1 MLKKV
6 IPIIVFLTFLI
17 PSDLKA
23 EDDAQYWS
31 SLGISADLHEKLN
44 LSADVESR
52 FGDDMG
58 TLYRISADASL
69 SYQLYEF
76 LGMGLGYKQVFERDY
91 LGVPVG
97 DWLREYRPHIEAVFS
112 VTLKSIQISDRNMFE
127 LRIKQGSPY
136 GIRYRNKLG
145 ITASQG
151 WTKSAS
157 APSSPMKSFI
167 NAKDGEFARN
177 RFSSGLTAT
186 VQQHFKIKLYYLWQA
201 SRQSGLWENFSILV
215 SEFQFAF

>member
-6 IPIIVFLTFLI
+6 ITVIAFLTFFI
-17 PSDLKA
+17 PFNLKA

-31 SLGISADLHEKLN
+31 SLGISADLHEKLD

-52 FGDDMG
+52 FGNDMG

-69 SYQLYEF
+69 SYQMYEF
-76 LGMGLGYKQVFERDY
+76 LGMGLGYKQVFERDC

-112 VTLKSIQISDRNMFE
+112 ITLKNIDVSDRNMLE
-127 LRIKQGSPY
+127 LRINQGSPY

-145 ITASQG
+145 ITSSQG
-151 WTKSAS
+151 WTKIDIRPFVADEI
-157 APSSPMKSFI
+157 FI
-167 NAKDGEFARN
+167 DVKEGEFARN
-177 RFSSGLTAT
+177 RFSSGLTAAI
-186 VQQHFKIKLYYLWQA
+186 QSHFKLKLYYLWQA
-201 SRQSGLWENFSILV
+201 SRQSDSWENFSILA